1 MDIIFRRDIL
11 YGCCCSVAVMSDS
24 LQPYGLHH
32 AILPFHYLW
41 SLFKLMS
48 IESVMPCSHLI
59 LCFLLLLLPSTFLAS
74 GSFPMSHLFTSE
86 GQSIGASASASVLPM
101 NIQGWHPLGLT
112 ALISLLSKGLS
123 RVFSNTTVQEHQ
135 VFGAQLLY
143 DPTVASV
150 HDHWKNHSFDYMDLC
165 WQSDAFGF

>member
-1 MDIIFRRDIL
+1 
-11 YGCCCSVAVMSDS
+11 MSDS
-24 LQPYGLHH
+24 LWPHGLQN
-32 AILPFHYLW
+32 ARLPCPLL
-41 SLFKLMS
+41 SL
-48 IESVMPCSHLI
+48 EVCSNSCPLSWWCHPTI
-59 LCFLLLLLPSTFLAS
+59 SSSAS
-74 GSFPMSHLFTSE
+74 SFSFCLQSFPASASFPMSHLFTSD

-112 ALISLLSKGLS
+112 GLISLLSKGLS

-135 VFGAQLLY
+135 FFGAQLLY
-143 DPTVASV
+143 DPTVTSV